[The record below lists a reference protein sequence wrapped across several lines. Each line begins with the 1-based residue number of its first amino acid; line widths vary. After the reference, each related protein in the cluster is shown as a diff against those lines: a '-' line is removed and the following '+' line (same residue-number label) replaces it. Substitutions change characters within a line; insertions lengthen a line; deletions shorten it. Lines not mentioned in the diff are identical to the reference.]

1 MNEKANENKGMNWN
15 EAIQFILKMNNKP
28 ELNALNELSGVLVK
42 KECKDSG
49 PEHCMTKC
57 KVCKGTGFITREL
70 TNAELIEWAK
80 AVLADKPVEIF
91 DSHKGRYFT
100 LPCSEER
107 LELKE

>member
-1 MNEKANENKGMNWN
+1 MNEKAREKIAQIISDELPEDPGGDELLQVANK
-15 EAIQFILKMNNKP
+15 ILSLP

-70 TNAELIEWAK
+70 TNGELIEWTKKLVRAIGSLTQ
-80 AVLADKPVEIF
+80 A
-91 DSHKGRYFT
+91 G
-100 LPCSEER
+100 ER
-107 LELKE
+107 LELKK